1 MDYIFFATLASIT
14 LLVFLTYDIV
24 CQYHKNL
31 LKRMQEFPSHMQLP
45 EQTASQLQFAI
56 PKKHWPCHGPNHSK
70 YSLNYMPKCG
80 RTYGEG
86 VESGWS
92 HMNPVAAS
100 TKEMAPSARIETINM
115 HWSAWNHQKTLGF
128 GELYLFQ

>member
-1 MDYIFFATLASIT
+1 MDYIFLASLVGVT

-31 LKRMQEFPSHMQLP
+31 IKRMREFPPCMRLSGH
-45 EQTASQLQFAI
+45 TASQLRFAI
-56 PKKHWPCHGPNHSK
+56 PKKHWPCHGSDHSK
-70 YSLNYMPKCG
+70 YSLNYLNKCG

-92 HMNPVAAS
+92 HMNPVASS
-100 TKEMAPSARIETINM
+100 TKEMAPSARIETLNM
-115 HWSAWNHQKTLGF
+115 HWGAWNHQKTIGF
-128 GELYLFQ
+128 GMLYS